1 MRGGE
6 LRGQAPSKY
15 GGEHRLPAMP
25 RVIVTPPENEVV
37 VPVATGQIAADPS
50 SEPPLDTMSAADLL
64 AAAFP
69 YHRISPQPGEQH
81 GE

>member
-1 MRGGE
+1 MRSGE
-6 LRGQAPSKY
+6 WRGQAPSKY

-25 RVIVTPPENEVV
+25 RVIVTPLENEVV
-37 VPVATGQIAADPS
+37 VPAADGQNNASP
-50 SEPPLDTMSAADLL
+50 ELLPDTMSAADLF

-69 YHRISPQPGEQH
+69 YHTSHQPGEQH